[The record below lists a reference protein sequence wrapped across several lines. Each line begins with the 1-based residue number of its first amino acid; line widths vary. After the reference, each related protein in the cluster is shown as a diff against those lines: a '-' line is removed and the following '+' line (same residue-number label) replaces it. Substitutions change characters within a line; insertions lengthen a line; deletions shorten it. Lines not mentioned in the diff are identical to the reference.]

1 MKKLIKRISEK
12 VTGIYTGTDICRGDL
27 IHRWQNGV
35 PGKTARFKTVIKEK
49 FSEVEENEVT
59 GQS

>member
-1 MKKLIKRISEK
+1 MAEWSP
-12 VTGIYTGTDICRGDL
+12 
-27 IHRWQNGV
+27 W
-35 PGKTARFKTVIKEK
+35 KTARFKTVIKEK